1 MNKNQKN
8 RFINLILLL
17 IAFILIVTNLLL
29 ILKITDKDTKNEIE
43 SEKKINET
51 SNAVESVEIDN
62 ENTENTADK
71 DVKSMNEQE
80 RMLYYIDEFFDEIE
94 NDNYTKAYDLLSK
107 KFKDNYFDTVEKFKN
122 YALNNFNTDT
132 MVMNFQNIER
142 LGNPINGNIYVVWMK
157 MGNIFDIKNDEEKED
172 TKFVILEKDYD
183 DFELSFSVK
192 K

>member
-80 RMLYYIDEFFDEIE
+80 RMLYYIDEFF
-94 NDNYTKAYDLLSK
+94 
-107 KFKDNYFDTVEKFKN
+107 
-122 YALNNFNTDT
+122 
-132 MVMNFQNIER
+132 
-142 LGNPINGNIYVVWMK
+142 
-157 MGNIFDIKNDEEKED
+157 
-172 TKFVILEKDYD
+172 
-183 DFELSFSVK
+183 
-192 K
+192 

>member
-1 MNKNQKN
+1 MN
-8 RFINLILLL
+8 
-17 IAFILIVTNLLL
+17 
-29 ILKITDKDTKNEIE
+29 
-43 SEKKINET
+43 
-51 SNAVESVEIDN
+51 
-62 ENTENTADK
+62 
-71 DVKSMNEQE
+71 
-80 RMLYYIDEFFDEIE
+80 FFDEIE